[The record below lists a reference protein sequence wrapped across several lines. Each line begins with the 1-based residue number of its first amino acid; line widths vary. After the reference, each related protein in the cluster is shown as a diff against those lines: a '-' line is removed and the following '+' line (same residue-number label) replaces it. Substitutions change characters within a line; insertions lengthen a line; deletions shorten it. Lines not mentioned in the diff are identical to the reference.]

1 MILTDSCDIRV
12 FVVVFGVLES
22 PFRTCHGR
30 QTAIISVHVT
40 RVLILKQNP
49 NVCGGLK
56 IYFPLRCFY
65 FWFLFLLS
73 KRSLYLYAKVLV
85 FVIISS

>member
-1 MILTDSCDIRV
+1 MMLTDSCDIRA

-22 PFRTCHGR
+22 PFRTCHER

-49 NVCGGLK
+49 NVCDGLK
-56 IYFPLRCFY
+56 IYLLLRCFY
-65 FWFLFLLS
+65 FWFFFS
-73 KRSLYLYAKVLV
+73 FVEASYLYAKVLV